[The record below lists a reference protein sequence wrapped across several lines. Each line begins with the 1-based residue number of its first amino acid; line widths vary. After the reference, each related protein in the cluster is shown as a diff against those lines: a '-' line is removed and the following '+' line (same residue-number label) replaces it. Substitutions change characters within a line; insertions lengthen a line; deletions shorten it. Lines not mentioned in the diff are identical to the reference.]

1 MCYRKLRSLDTES
14 FCEDILTSPLLR
26 DQAVELNAL
35 VDQYDNVL
43 RSLLGLY
50 APLKQRTVTLRSL
63 APWYKPEVVEKK
75 NIRRRLERKWR
86 STGLL
91 CDREQ
96 YVHQCYVVNNL
107 IESLNSSYYT
117 DIINEHSSDQKTS
130 FKTVGKLLQKSA
142 NKRYPPSSDD
152 TALAN
157 SFADF
162 LNSKIDKIHHGLV
175 ERKIRVGSS
184 PPDVTVCGAEFCNLA
199 EVTQDEIREFTRKS
213 QSKSCEL
220 DHLPAVV
227 LKGCLTVLLPTI
239 TRIINLSLS
248 TGVMPDALKVAI
260 PSPML
265 KKSDADFEQFQNFG
279 PISNLKVL
287 SKLVE
292 KAVAIQLTD
301 HVMSHHLDETLQ
313 SAYKNFHS
321 TETALVRV
329 QNDILCAIDNN
340 ESVILL
346 LLDLS
351 AAFDTVD
358 HSILLSR
365 LRDRFGVNGTALA
378 WFESYLTSRKQFVQV
393 NECRSKQ
400 RSLERGV
407 PQGSVL
413 GPLLYLLYTSP
424 IADNI
429 KFHKLQYHL
438 YADDTQLYI
447 SFKTDCSCDL
457 SLAKR
462 RAECCVNDIDCWMV
476 NNGLKLNQ
484 DKTELVLISSKFR
497 SRPSLEFIQV
507 GDEKIQPK
515 SSVRNLGVIIDQC
528 LDLTDHQK
536 KKKKKRNLRFLPLSF
551 EEHRY
556 D

>member
-1 MCYRKLRSLDTES
+1 MCL
-14 FCEDILTSPLLR
+14 P
-26 DQAVELNAL
+26 
-35 VDQYDNVL
+35 
-43 RSLLGLY
+43 
-50 APLKQRTVTLRSL
+50 
-63 APWYKPEVVEKK
+63 
-75 NIRRRLERKWR
+75 
-86 STGLL
+86 
-91 CDREQ
+91 
-96 YVHQCYVVNNL
+96 
-107 IESLNSSYYT
+107 
-117 DIINEHSSDQKTS
+117 
-130 FKTVGKLLQKSA
+130 
-142 NKRYPPSSDD
+142 
-152 TALAN
+152 
-157 SFADF
+157 
-162 LNSKIDKIHHGLV
+162 

-199 EVTQDEIREFTRKS
+199 EVTQDEIRQFSRKS
-213 QSKSCEL
+213 RSKSCEL
-220 DHLPAVV
+220 DPLPAVV

-260 PSPML
+260 LSPTL
-265 KKSDADFEQFQNFG
+265 KKYDADFEQFQNFR

-301 HVMSHHLDETLQ
+301 RVMSHHLDETFQ
-313 SAYKNFHS
+313 SAHKNFPS

-346 LLDLS
+346 LLDFS
-351 AAFDTVD
+351 AAFDAVD

-378 WFESYLTSRKQFVQV
+378 WCESYLTSRKQFVQV
-393 NECRSKQ
+393 NDCRSKQ

-407 PQGSVL
+407 PQRSVL

-424 IADNI
+424 IADII
-429 KFHKLQYHL
+429 KLHKLQYHL

-447 SFKTDCSCDL
+447 SFKTDCSYGL
-457 SLAKR
+457 SPAKR
-462 RAECCVNDIDCWMV
+462 RFECCVNDTDCGMV
-476 NNGLKLNQ
+476 NNGLKLHQN
-484 DKTELVLISSKFR
+484 KTELALISSKFR

-515 SSVRNLGVIIDQC
+515 SSARNLGVIINQC

-536 KKKKKRNLRFLPLSF
+536 KNLPFLPLSF